1 VVKTV
6 IGFFLACLLLSGCSK
21 QKEET
26 ALIVNGKKYTRQ
38 QIAKA
43 AVILKQNMMNA
54 MPEQTLQSVTSDM
67 RPIVARELITNQLML
82 EEAKRRK
89 LQVDSN
95 LVNKAF
101 EKFKSKYSSQSDFE
115 NELAALGETEDDVKK
130 ELEKGALLDTLLKTI
145 LVDADTVSEKE
156 CHDFYI
162 QNSSR
167 YKSSPRFRVSQI
179 FFAADSSKDK
189 IKWEKSRKSAY
200 QLLEKLK
207 AGMKFEDA
215 AAANNQS
222 DGDMGWFRKGDLKD
236 VLEKAIEQKKTGE
249 ISDVICTDIGFHI
262 IKKTDEEDAKV
273 LNYEEVRENVAKT
286 LSVKKKTDYVSDF
299 VDSLIKRAKITYVDT
314 SLIPKESAG
323 GTIR

>member
-1 VVKTV
+1 MKTV
-6 IGFFLACLLLSGCSK
+6 IGVFLACLLLSGCSK

-43 AVILKQNMMNA
+43 AVLLKQNMMNA
-54 MPEQTLQSVTSDM
+54 LPEQTLQSVTSDM

-95 LVNKAF
+95 LVNKTF
-101 EKFKSKYSSQSDFE
+101 ETFKSKYSSQSDFE

-145 LVDADTVSEKE
+145 LVDSDTVSEKE

-162 QNSSR
+162 QNSSH

-179 FFAADSSKDK
+179 FFSADSSKDK
-189 IKWEKSRKSAY
+189 TKWEKSRKSAY

-207 AGMKFEDA
+207 AGMKFETA

-222 DGDMGWFRKGDLKD
+222 DGDMGWFRKGDLKEE
-236 VLEKAIEQKKTGE
+236 LQNAIEQKNTGE

-273 LNYEEVRENVAKT
+273 LSYEEVRENVTKI
-286 LSVKKKTDYVSDF
+286 LSVKKRTDYVSNF

-314 SLIPKESAG
+314 SLISKESAD
-323 GTIR
+323 RALR